1 MVILKV
7 KKINGKLNIIGKNLR
22 KYRELRG
29 LTQRELSEKLEL
41 LGLTIYGYFIKFS
54 QAERLWE
61 EIKYNKRLKI

>member
-1 MVILKV
+1 MPAKAGVW
-7 KKINGKLNIIGKNLR
+7 
-22 KYRELRG
+22 ELMCTYTRFEQFCMIKSG
-29 LTQRELSEKLEL
+29 L